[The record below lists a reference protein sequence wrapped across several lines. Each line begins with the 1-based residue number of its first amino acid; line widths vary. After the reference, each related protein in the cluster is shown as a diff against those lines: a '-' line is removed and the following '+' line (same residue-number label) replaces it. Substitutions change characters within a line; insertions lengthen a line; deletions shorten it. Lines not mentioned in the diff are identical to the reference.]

1 MRGRLVSYDEVNN
14 KGRILGEDGERLTIY
29 FNSYRTGIE
38 IGVDVEY
45 TPKISANGF
54 RYAKFEQVITAAETQ
69 AAGADAAEQET
80 PAAAEHMAVPGEDP
94 YAEYMTVS
102 ACNSMISGVFQN
114 TAQFRRVL
122 VKGEV
127 TNFSGRSGGHYYF
140 DIKDASS
147 IIKCTMFASTAEEE
161 LHFELANGRAVAI
174 IGTIEY
180 YEPHGKCNLR
190 VRKIEDIGEG
200 NARLA
205 LLALTER
212 LRAEGIFDDEHKK
225 AIPEHPRSVGLVT
238 SSHGQAKKDFNKIRK
253 EKNIYLPVFHYDCN
267 VQGRNAVESIV
278 QGIRELDRMGL
289 DVIVV
294 TRGGG
299 SDEDLRYYNDEA
311 IVRAIYDAQ
320 TPIIS
325 AVGHEGNW
333 FLSDRA
339 ADDRAAT
346 PTDAAKMVFQ
356 DIMKDVRRVEQI
368 RAEMRRSVAA
378 SVSRRQLRLREQR
391 ALIEKNSPR
400 NKLQVHKDKLKFER
414 AALGKNIR
422 AVYDSK
428 RHRYEILADQLP
440 VRMKNVYESKK
451 HRYDMV
457 SSQLPV
463 LMQRVFQGKKHRFDV
478 LLTQLHGLSPTAK
491 LVNGFGYIAVMG
503 KPLVSASQVTT
514 GDSITVTVHDGVI
527 AADVT
532 SIENKETK

>member
-1 MRGRLVSYDEVNN
+1 MRGTLISYNEEDN
-14 KGRILGEDGERLTIY
+14 KGRIRGEDGAVLAIY
-29 FNSYRTGIE
+29 FNAFREGIQTGADIE
-38 IGVDVEY
+38 F
-45 TPKISANGF
+45 TPKVSGKGF
-54 RYAKFEQVITAAETQ
+54 PYAKFEHVIEAAETLP
-69 AAGADAAEQET
+69 AAGEAAPGAVAIPAD
-80 PAAAEHMAVPGEDP
+80 EDP
-94 YAEYMTVS
+94 FAEYMTVS
-102 ACNSMISGVFQN
+102 ACNNMISRVFQN
-114 TAQFRRVL
+114 TTEFRRVL

-127 TNFSGRSGGHYYF
+127 TNFSGRSNGHYYF
-140 DIKDASS
+140 DIKDDSS
-147 IIKCTMFASTAEEE
+147 IIKCTLFAGVAESE

-174 IGTIEY
+174 VGNFEY
-180 YEPHGKCNLR
+180 YEPHGKSNIR
-190 VRKIEDIGEG
+190 VQRIEDIGAG

-225 AIPEHPRSVGLVT
+225 AIPEHPRNVGLVT

-253 EKNIYLPVFHYDCN
+253 ERNIYLPVFHYDCN

-278 QGIRELDRMGL
+278 QGIRELDGMGL

-299 SDEDLRYYNDEA
+299 SDEDLKYYNDEA
-311 IVRAIYDAQ
+311 IVRAIYEAR

-368 RAEMRRSVAA
+368 RGEMGRSIATHI
-378 SVSRRQLRLREQR
+378 SRRQLSLREQR
-391 ALIEKNSPR
+391 ALVEKNSPKNR
-400 NKLQVHKDKLKFER
+400 LRVNFDRLKFER
-414 AALGKNIR
+414 AALDKNIK
-422 AVYDSK
+422 AVYAGK
-428 RHRYEILADQLP
+428 KHRYEILSGQLP
-440 VRMKNVYESKK
+440 ERMRSVYESKK

-457 SSQLPV
+457 SAQLPT
-463 LMQRVFQGKKHRFDV
+463 LMQRVFQGKKYRFDV

-491 LVNGFGYIAVMG
+491 LVNGFGYIASAG
-503 KPLVSASQVTT
+503 KPVVSIGQVTA

-527 AADVT
+527 SADVT
-532 SIENKETK
+532 STENKETK